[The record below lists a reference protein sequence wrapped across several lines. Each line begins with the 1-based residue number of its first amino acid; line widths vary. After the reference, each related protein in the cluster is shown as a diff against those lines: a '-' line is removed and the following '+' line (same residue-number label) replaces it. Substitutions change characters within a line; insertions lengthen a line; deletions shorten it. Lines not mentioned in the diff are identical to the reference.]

1 MSRRHC
7 VAWRNQFGVDRYCAI
22 HYSPYDFSSLAL
34 LGLSSGGPSDS
45 PRKAMEGRCPMARP
59 HNRDIVIPQQRDGSP
74 AVYPLGSHSAPV
86 RREPA
91 SVRTTDAA
99 FGASTGPGSVVS
111 TLELSRRPTRPPDHE
126 SENRALVALV
136 EAMTA
141 ASSDRILQTLVET
154 ARDLWA

>member
-1 MSRRHC
+1 
-7 VAWRNQFGVDRYCAI
+7 
-22 HYSPYDFSSLAL
+22 
-34 LGLSSGGPSDS
+34 
-45 PRKAMEGRCPMARP
+45 MARP
-59 HNRDIVIPQQRDGSP
+59 RNRDIVIPQQRDGLP
-74 AVYPLGSHSAPV
+74 AVYPLGPHSPPV

-91 SVRTTDAA
+91 RIRSADVA
-99 FGASTGPGSVVS
+99 FSASIGPVSVVS

-154 ARDLWA
+154 ARDLCRAHSAGLSLLEEDRKHFRWPA